1 MIKKIITLFFTVAI
15 VLCNCKTAGAQAK
28 TIVKPPVSQQLYN
41 EIAQM
46 DSVLFDAYNS
56 QNINKMKTC
65 FSKDL
70 EWYQDNGGL
79 ILYDQVF
86 KNFENILARPEKITR
101 KLINGSMEVY
111 PIKNYGAIQTGEHLF
126 CHKENGKDDCGTFKF
141 IMLWQKKDGDLKITR
156 VISYD
161 H

>member
-1 MIKKIITLFFTVAI
+1 MKKIVTILLVIAI
-15 VLCNCKTAGAQAK
+15 NTYNISTPFAQVKA
-28 TIVKPPVSQQLYN
+28 IGKPPVSQPLYN

-56 QNINKMKTC
+56 QNLNKMKTY

-86 KNFENILARPEKITR
+86 KNFESILARPEKITR
-101 KLINGSMEVY
+101 QLIKGSMEVY
-111 PIKNYGAIQTGEHLF
+111 PIKKYGAIQTGEHLF

-141 IMLWQKKDGDLKITR
+141 IMLWQKKEGEWKITR
-156 VISYD
+156 VISYN

>member
-1 MIKKIITLFFTVAI
+1 MKKIITLFLVVIIGF
-15 VLCNCKTAGAQAK
+15 CNVSTINAQIKA
-28 TIVKPPVSQQLYN
+28 IVKPPVSQALYN
-41 EIAQM
+41 EIAHM
-46 DSVLFDAYNS
+46 DSVLFDAYNT
-56 QNINKMKTC
+56 QNVDKMKTC

-86 KNFENILARPEKITR
+86 KNFEKILVRPEKITR
-101 KLINGSMEVY
+101 QLINGSMEVY
-111 PIKNYGAIQTGEHLF
+111 PIKNYGAIQSGEHLF

-141 IMLWQKKDGDLKITR
+141 MMLWQKTDGDWKITR